1 MRALAALAFALLCA
15 VMPEAASAQGRDNA
29 YVVGGV
35 PADATAAN
43 AAQAQSTAL
52 ANAQRIGFER
62 LVRRVTPTEELG
74 RIGLPSVTP
83 QQLDTLVNSVDVE
96 DERRSS
102 TRYIGRVTVR
112 FDQTG
117 VRTLLRN
124 AGFTVVDSRTTPTA
138 VIARAPGAS
147 DEDAALWREV
157 WGQGGYQTE
166 LAPLVVAANAPA
178 EGADW
183 AAVGPAAQA
192 AGAGA
197 ALIATLRLQGGNASA
212 AFQEVSAAG
221 VRDRGTATA
230 RVQGDDLRSALLALT
245 VQANDRVQAD
255 WKARAATAG
264 ASGAR
269 GRISA
274 SALYGTQAD
283 WERIKTG
290 LEGAA
295 GSLISEIRIEAVGRE
310 GALVSFSFTGDQAA
324 LVAELRRRGVSLENS
339 DVGPVLRTARR

>member
-43 AAQAQSTAL
+43 AAQAQSAAL

-62 LVRRVTPTEELG
+62 LVRRVTPTDEIG
-74 RIGLPSVTP
+74 RIGVPSVTP

-124 AGFTVVDSRTTPTA
+124 AGFTIVDSRTTPTA
-138 VIARAPGAS
+138 VIARAPDAS
-147 DEDAALWREV
+147 EEDAALWRQV
-157 WGQGGYQTE
+157 WSQGGYQTE

-197 ALIATLRLQGGNASA
+197 ALIATLRLSGGNASA
-212 AFQEVSAAG
+212 TFQEVTSTGA
-221 VRDRGTATA
+221 RDRGTATA
-230 RVQGDDLRSALLALT
+230 RVQGDDLRGALLALT
-245 VQANDRVQAD
+245 AQANDRVQAE
-255 WKARAATAG
+255 WKTRAAAG
-264 ASGAR
+264 QGGAR

-274 SALYGTQAD
+274 SALYSTQAD

-295 GSLISEIRIEAVGRE
+295 SSLISEIRIEAVGRE
-310 GALVSFSFTGDQAA
+310 GALVSFSFTGDQTA
-324 LVAELRRRGVSLENS
+324 LVADLRRRGVSLENS

>member
-1 MRALAALAFALLCA
+1 MRALAALAFALVCV

-43 AAQAQSTAL
+43 AAQAQATAL

-62 LVRRVTPTEELG
+62 LVRRVTPQEELT
-74 RIGLPSVTP
+74 RIGQPAVTP

-124 AGFTVVDSRTTPTA
+124 AGFNVIDARTTPTA

-147 DEDAALWREV
+147 EEDAALWRQV
-157 WGQGGYQTE
+157 WSQGGYQTE

-212 AFQEVSAAG
+212 TFQEVSAAG

-230 RVQGDDLRSALLALT
+230 RVQGDDLRGALLALS

-255 WKARAATAG
+255 WKSRAAAG
-264 ASGAR
+264 TGAR

-274 SALYGTQAD
+274 SALYATQAD

-295 GSLISEIRIEAVGRE
+295 SSLISEIRIEAVGRE
-310 GALVSFSFTGDQAA
+310 GALVSFSFTGEQTA

-339 DVGPVLRTARR
+339 EFGPVLRTARR

>member
-43 AAQAQSTAL
+43 AAQAQSAAL

-74 RIGLPSVTP
+74 RIGVPAVTP

-124 AGFTVVDSRTTPTA
+124 AGFTIVDNRTTPTA
-138 VIARAPGAS
+138 VMARAPGA
-147 DEDAALWREV
+147 DEEVAALWREV

-197 ALIATLRLQGGNASA
+197 ALIATLRLSGGNASA
-212 AFQEVSAAG
+212 TFQEVSSTG

-255 WKARAATAG
+255 WKARAAAG
-264 ASGAR
+264 QGGAR

-274 SALYGTQAD
+274 SALYTTQAD

-310 GALVSFSFTGDQAA
+310 GALVSFSFTGDQTA

>member
-1 MRALAALAFALLCA
+1 
-15 VMPEAASAQGRDNA
+15 MPEAASAQARDSA

-62 LVRRVTPTEELG
+62 LVRRVTPPDEFA
-74 RIGLPSVTP
+74 RIGQPAVTP

-124 AGFTVVDSRTTPTA
+124 AGYNVVDARTTPTA

-147 DEDAALWREV
+147 EEDAALWRAV

-178 EGADW
+178 DGADW
-183 AAVGPAAQA
+183 AALGPAAQA

-197 ALIATLRLQGGNASA
+197 ALVATLRLSGGNASA
-212 AFQEVSAAG
+212 TFQEVSAAG
-221 VRDRGTATA
+221 VRDRGSATA
-230 RVQGDDLRSALLALT
+230 RVQGDDLRGALLALT
-245 VQANDRVQAD
+245 VQANDRVQAE
-255 WKARAATAG
+255 WKARAG
-264 ASGAR
+264 SGVSAAR

-274 SALYGTQAD
+274 SALYATQAD

-295 GSLISEIRIEAVGRE
+295 SSLISEIRIEAVGRE
-310 GALVSFSFTGDQAA
+310 GALVSFSYTGEQPA
-324 LVAELRRRGVSLENS
+324 LIAELRRRGVSLENA
-339 DVGPVLRTARR
+339 DIGPVLRSARR